1 MVKSVRGEDKDS
13 LRANDDTDLH
23 SGEESTNL
31 DNESE
36 DVEDDSSKDVS
47 EDALDNDEHDNAD
60 GNEDKPAVVSI
71 DHKGNVP
78 SFESLRKEHDMIIVA
93 RLVLT
98 VVVAVILLIP
108 IPISMIGAKFV
119 MFALL
124 AYASIYNEV
133 DLRKEHELR
142 KDEFSRKAHV
152 ASYVAFTVVLVLF
165 LLLAVIAGA
174 KVNYIVDVTNQVINA
189 YNAAG
194 LGPIIVK

>member
-13 LRANDDTDLH
+13 LKANDDTDLH
-23 SGEESTNL
+23 NGEESTNL

-60 GNEDKPAVVSI
+60 DDEDKPAVVSI